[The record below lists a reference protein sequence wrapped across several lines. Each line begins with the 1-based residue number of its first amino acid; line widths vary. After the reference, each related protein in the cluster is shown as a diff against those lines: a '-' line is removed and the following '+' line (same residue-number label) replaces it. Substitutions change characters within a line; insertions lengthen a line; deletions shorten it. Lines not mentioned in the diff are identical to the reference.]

1 MSPYEQMKNVV
12 KSLMLYIIR
21 WEMSTG
27 QIMMMVE
34 VVTVKL
40 YKTEYQLIVREI
52 VSISPDLILLYS
64 IR

>member
-12 KSLMLYIIR
+12 ESLMLYIIR
-21 WEMSTG
+21 WETSTG
-27 QIMMMVE
+27 RIMMMVE